1 MSTLRKLACAAAF
14 LCLAGAA
21 SAQEAPARDPRVRVV
36 AYQADQVIAIQGH
49 LGYQLMIEFDLRER
63 IENVSIGDSLG
74 WQVTPNRAATL
85 LFLKPVVAD
94 AATNMTVVT
103 NRRRYAFSLRSGEA
117 NGPDDPRILYSLRFS
132 YPDEAP
138 TPSSGAAE
146 PASFNF
152 NYAVSGSPALMP
164 TRVFDDGRVTY
175 FEIPPNAETPAIFL
189 LNARGEEEVVNS
201 QVRGGFIAV
210 DQIADAFVL
219 RYGADRA
226 VVRNG
231 VAAPETPA
239 ARRARRGR
247 RS

>member
-1 MSTLRKLACAAAF
+1 MSTLRKLACVAVF

-21 SAQEAPARDPRVRVV
+21 SAQDGPARDPRVRVV
-36 AYQADQVIAIQGH
+36 PYQADQVVAIEGH
-49 LGYQLMIEFDLRER
+49 LGYQIMLEFDPRER

-117 NGPDDPRILYSLRFS
+117 NGPDDPRIVYSLRFS
-132 YPDEAP
+132 YPDEPPAQS
-138 TPSSGAAE
+138 TAAD

-175 FEIPPNAETPAIFL
+175 FEMPPGAETPAIFL

-226 VVRNG
+226 VVRSG
-231 VAAPETPA
+231 EAAAETPA